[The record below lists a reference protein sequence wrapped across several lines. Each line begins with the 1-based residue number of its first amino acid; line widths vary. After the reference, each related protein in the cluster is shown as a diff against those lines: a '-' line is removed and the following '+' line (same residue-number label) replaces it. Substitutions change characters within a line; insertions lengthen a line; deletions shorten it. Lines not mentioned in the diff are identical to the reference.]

1 MSVRH
6 YEGST
11 RIETIDGQ
19 PTRHSVSVPSG
30 KCWCA
35 HAPSDHIFGAIC
47 KRCPCEG
54 KVQR

>member
-1 MSVRH
+1 
-6 YEGST
+6 
-11 RIETIDGQ
+11 
-19 PTRHSVSVPSG
+19 VPSG